1 MNPPELL
8 LPAGNLEKMR
18 TAFAFGADAV
28 YAGQARYSLRM
39 RKNEF
44 RFPDLKLGIEEAH
57 ALGRKF
63 YLTANVLPHNDK
75 AKSFLKDMEPVIA
88 LGPDALIM
96 ADPGLISM
104 VRSAWPEMPVHLSVQ
119 ANTMNYASARFW
131 RGIGITRIILSRELH
146 LDEVREIRELV
157 PDVELEVFV
166 HGALCIAY
174 SGRCLLSGYFNQ
186 RDSNQGNCTNACRW
200 EYKVG
205 GKESCCSS
213 SEATGFESTAT
224 AGFGDAPA
232 YAAAESPSMLAAMN
246 DDGEVMIE
254 DASRPGKF
262 MPVIEDENGT
272 YIMNSKDLRAIEH
285 VEQLMEI
292 GVHSL
297 KVEGRTKSKYYVAR
311 VAQSYRRAIDD
322 AVAGRSF
329 NPALSADLEG
339 LANRGYTDGF
349 FSRKST
355 VETQN
360 YTQGSSASDRRFAA
374 DILSYDDSTSTAVVR
389 VRNKMPLGST
399 MEVIHPGGNF
409 MQELTWMRNLD
420 GEPMNGAPGDGY
432 TVMVP
437 MKQNAAGGMIAIF
450 NESAAPAS

>member
-1 MNPPELL
+1 M
-8 LPAGNLEKMR
+8 PAGNLEKMR

-39 RKNEF
+39 RNNEF
-44 RFPDLKLGIEEAH
+44 RLPELKLGIEEAH

-63 YLTANVLPHNDK
+63 YLTANILPHNDK
-75 AKSFLKDMEPVIA
+75 VKSFIRDLEPVIA

-104 VRSAWPEMPVHLSVQ
+104 VRAAWPQMPVHLSVQ
-119 ANTMNYASARFW
+119 ANTMNYAAARFW
-131 RGIGITRIILSRELH
+131 RGLGVERIILSRELRIE
-146 LDEVREIRELV
+146 EVQEIRELV

-186 RDSNQGNCTNACRW
+186 RDSNQGNCSNACRW

-205 GKESCCSS
+205 EKSSCCSTESASAAS
-213 SEATGFESTAT
+213 SF
-224 AGFGDAPA
+224 PA
-232 YAAAESPSMLAAMN
+232 EN
-246 DDGEVMIE
+246 EDGEVLIE
-254 DASRPGKF
+254 DVSRPGKF

-285 VEQLMEI
+285 VERLVEI

-311 VAQSYRRAIDD
+311 VSQAYRRAIDD
-322 AVAGRSF
+322 AVARRPF
-329 NPALSADLEG
+329 NPDLMSDLEG

-349 FSRKST
+349 FSRKGAA
-355 VETQN
+355 ETQN
-360 YTQGSSASDRRFAA
+360 YDQGRPTSDRRYAA
-374 DILSYDDSTSTAVVR
+374 DVLSYDDANKTAVLR
-389 VRNKMPLGST
+389 VRNKLHIGAM
-399 MEVIHPGGNF
+399 MEVVHPRGNF
-409 MQELTWMRNLD
+409 TQELTWMRNLQ
-420 GEPMNGAPGDGY
+420 GAPMDGAPGDGY
-432 TVMVP
+432 TVVVP
-437 MKQNAAGGMIAIF
+437 LDHNAAGGMIAVF
-450 NESAAPAS
+450 GDAMVPAL